1 MLWTTGNAHSGP
13 FMNLAHGL
21 VSSHSKKEE
30 GMWIGTSLSRSVQC
44 CSNCQEASMSNAKAS
59 SALRYLCSCSR
70 SKFAPNTV
78 LRLGIS
84 SCSMPEMPLARDGA
98 SELSCDDCTDR

>member
-59 SALRYLCSCSR
+59 SALRYLCSLLPFQVR
-70 SKFAPNTV
+70 AKHGFKV
-78 LRLGIS
+78 GDLFL
-84 SCSMPEMPLARDGA
+84 LYARNAAGA
-98 SELSCDDCTDR
+98 VQRQ